1 MIDLHSVIRWSGHVS
16 FVGGK
21 NEPGETDEDTVKRE
35 VFEEIGIDLN
45 DGYIKVGRLDE
56 REITSIKDN
65 KLLMI
70 LSPFGNLNICFFV
83 IIDGVL
89 TIRKKKKVYL
99 QIVPNSPPFQL
110 QTTEVAAVECLYT
123 LNFNQIYSVTIFFMT
138 NIYTIIGVPLS
149 FFTSNQPYVNHSI
162 TEYLTLVQFKNRFF
176 NRLIRFLMG
185 SVTFPAIHLPTS
197 TQTTFKLWGLTLGM
211 TNDIIEFTRKNNL
224 AFLKLTKSKP
234 IYSRKDIALLANL
247 ITQLRYLFQ
256 YGKIELNPNSCSLRY
271 ENSK

>member
-1 MIDLHSVIRWSGHVS
+1 M
-16 FVGGK
+16 
-21 NEPGETDEDTVKRE
+21 
-35 VFEEIGIDLN
+35 
-45 DGYIKVGRLDE
+45 
-56 REITSIKDN
+56 
-65 KLLMI
+65 
-70 LSPFGNLNICFFV
+70 FFI
-83 IIDGVL
+83 IIDEIL
-89 TIRKKKKVYL
+89 TIRKKKKKVYL

-176 NRLIRFLMG
+176 NRLVRFLMG

-247 ITQLRYLFQ
+247 ITQLRYLFR